1 MNMSFFKPSQTL
13 CSETPRRASDPETRG
28 FTRAD
33 LLAIIFVLGLLA
45 LAAGPAL
52 GGLKPR
58 SDLAACA
65 NNLRQ
70 VWSACE
76 AWGLDHD
83 GNRPWGTPVSEGGTR
98 GSLLAQNAWCHF
110 SVLSNTL
117 PSPRVLVCPSDLA
130 KHSATD
136 FSGASRGG
144 FLNVGFRNNAVSY
157 CVGTDCPSL
166 AAIPT
171 AILATDAN
179 LIFSGYGSCSVG
191 ARLVGILS
199 RFSPESFDWAQ
210 GQHYPVGN
218 VLLNDGRVVQADRT
232 NLVLT
237 VLTGDPNGSVHLVQP

>member
-1 MNMSFFKPSQTL
+1 MSFFQPSQTL
-13 CSETPRRASDPETRG
+13 CSETPRRASAPKAAG

-33 LLAIIFVLGLLA
+33 LLAIVFVLGLLA

-76 AWGLDHD
+76 AWGLNHD
-83 GNRPWGTPVSEGGTR
+83 GERPWTTSASQGGTR
-98 GSLLAQNAWCHF
+98 GSALAQNAWYHF

-117 PSPRVLVCPSDLA
+117 ASPRVLVCPSDLA

-179 LIFSGYGSCSVG
+179 LNFTGYASCSIGALRVG
-191 ARLVGILS
+191 VLMRTM
-199 RFSPESFDWAQ
+199 PNSFDWAQ
-210 GQHYPVGN
+210 GQHYPFGN